1 MRAIENHNKIVR
13 VALSSSNFD
22 KLYNITAKRI
32 EADYKIALKRHSLS
46 DARYFEYI
54 DSLDKEHVLKLAGIS
69 IDRY

>member
-1 MRAIENHNKIVR
+1 LKKSDNKFTRID
-13 VALSSSNFD
+13 NFFD
-22 KLYNITAKRI
+22 KLYKITAKRI